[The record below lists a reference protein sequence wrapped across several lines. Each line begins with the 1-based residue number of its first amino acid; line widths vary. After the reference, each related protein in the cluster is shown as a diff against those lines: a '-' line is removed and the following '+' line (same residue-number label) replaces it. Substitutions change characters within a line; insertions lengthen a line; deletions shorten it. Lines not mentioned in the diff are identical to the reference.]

1 METLREKINKQREY
15 FSTGETKDINFRI
28 EKLKKLRDVLKSEE
42 EKVFEALKKDLM
54 KSSFESYVTEVAMV
68 YDEINMHIKN
78 IKKWSKKRRVKTPLV
93 QFPAKSFIQLEPYGV
108 VLIIGPFNYP
118 FMLTMDPLIGAIAA
132 GNTAVI
138 KPSESAPETSKI
150 LKEILEK
157 VFDEKYV
164 LHINPE
170 RGKEVV
176 EELLKEK
183 FDYIFFTGS
192 ATVGKIVMK
201 AASQYLTPVTLELG
215 GKSPCIID
223 KDCKLELAARR
234 IVWGKLLN
242 SGQTCVAPD
251 YLYVHKDIEEEFIK
265 KLEEEI
271 KNQFGDNPLESE
283 DYSKMVNEREFNRV
297 LSYIDKEKLVFGG
310 NYNRKT
316 FQIEPTILKNV
327 TWNDPVM
334 EREIF
339 GPIFPILP
347 FEDLDEVIRLV
358 NSKDKPLA
366 IYYFSEDKNKIEKVL
381 NSTSS
386 GGVTINDTLVHVSSS
401 YLPFGGVGNSGM
413 GEYHGKYSFDL
424 FSNKKGVMNRK
435 TFLDLK
441 IRYAPFQNKLK
452 MNEYE
457 WICME
462 MIKKVMYNI
471 LKDCICFQ

>member
-42 EKVFEALKKDLM
+42 EKIFEALKKDLM

-93 QFPAKSFIQLEPYGV
+93 QFPAKSFIKLEPYGV

-164 LHINPE
+164 LHVNPE

-271 KNQFGDNPLESE
+271 KNQFGNNPLESE

-339 GPIFPILP
+339 GPIFPILS
-347 FEDLDEVIRLV
+347 FENLDEVIRLV

-366 IYYFSEDKNKIEKVL
+366 LYYFSEDKNKIEKVI

-441 IRYAPFQNKLK
+441 IRYAPFLNKLT
-452 MNEYE
+452 
-457 WICME
+457 IV
-462 MIKKVMYNI
+462 KKIM
-471 LKDCICFQ
+471 K

>member
-164 LHINPE
+164 LHVNPE

-251 YLYVHKDIEEEFIK
+251 YLYVHKDIEEKFIK

-271 KNQFGDNPLESE
+271 KNQFGNNPLESE

-297 LSYIDKEKLVFGG
+297 FSYIDKEKLVFGG

-327 TWNDPVM
+327 TWDDPVM

-441 IRYAPFQNKLK
+441 IRYAPFQNKLT
-452 MNEYE
+452 
-457 WICME
+457 IV
-462 MIKKVMYNI
+462 KKIM
-471 LKDCICFQ
+471 K

>member
-42 EKVFEALKKDLM
+42 EKIFEALKKDLM

-93 QFPAKSFIQLEPYGV
+93 QFHAKSFIQLEPYGV

-164 LHINPE
+164 LHVNPE

-271 KNQFGDNPLESE
+271 KNQFGDNPLESK

-347 FEDLDEVIRLV
+347 FENLDEVIRLV

-424 FSNKKGVMNRK
+424 FSNKKGIMNRK

-441 IRYAPFQNKLK
+441 IRYAPFQNKLT
-452 MNEYE
+452 
-457 WICME
+457 IV
-462 MIKKVMYNI
+462 KKIM
-471 LKDCICFQ
+471 K

>member
-164 LHINPE
+164 LHVNPE

-234 IVWGKLLN
+234 IVW
-242 SGQTCVAPD
+242 
-251 YLYVHKDIEEEFIK
+251 E
-265 KLEEEI
+265 
-271 KNQFGDNPLESE
+271 
-283 DYSKMVNEREFNRV
+283 
-297 LSYIDKEKLVFGG
+297 
-310 NYNRKT
+310 NY
-316 FQIEPTILKNV
+316 
-327 TWNDPVM
+327 
-334 EREIF
+334 
-339 GPIFPILP
+339 
-347 FEDLDEVIRLV
+347 
-358 NSKDKPLA
+358 
-366 IYYFSEDKNKIEKVL
+366 
-381 NSTSS
+381 
-386 GGVTINDTLVHVSSS
+386 
-401 YLPFGGVGNSGM
+401 
-413 GEYHGKYSFDL
+413 
-424 FSNKKGVMNRK
+424 
-435 TFLDLK
+435 
-441 IRYAPFQNKLK
+441 
-452 MNEYE
+452 
-457 WICME
+457 
-462 MIKKVMYNI
+462 
-471 LKDCICFQ
+471 

>member
-316 FQIEPTILKNV
+316 FQIEPIILKNV

-441 IRYAPFQNKLK
+441 IRYAPFQNKLT
-452 MNEYE
+452 
-457 WICME
+457 IV
-462 MIKKVMYNI
+462 KKIM
-471 LKDCICFQ
+471 K

>member
-15 FSTGETKDINFRI
+15 FSIGETKDINFRI

-42 EKVFEALKKDLM
+42 EKIFEALKKDLM

-164 LHINPE
+164 LHVNPE

-271 KNQFGDNPLESE
+271 KNQFGDNPLESK

-441 IRYAPFQNKLK
+441 IRYAPFQNKLT
-452 MNEYE
+452 
-457 WICME
+457 IV
-462 MIKKVMYNI
+462 KKIM
-471 LKDCICFQ
+471 K

>member
-1 METLREKINKQREY
+1 METLKEKINKQREY
-15 FSTGETKDINFRI
+15 FNTGETKDINFRI

-93 QFPAKSFIQLEPYGV
+93 QFLAKSFIQLEPYGV

-132 GNTAVI
+132 GNTAII

-164 LHINPE
+164 LHVNPE

-223 KDCKLELAARR
+223 KDCKVELAARR
-234 IVWGKLLN
+234 IVWGKLMN

-251 YLYVHKDIEEEFIK
+251 YLYVHKNIEEEFIK

-271 KNQFGDNPLESE
+271 KNQFGDNPLESK
-283 DYSKMVNEREFNRV
+283 DYSKMVNAREFNRV

-316 FQIEPTILKNV
+316 FQIEPTILKNI
-327 TWNDPVM
+327 TWDDPVM

-339 GPIFPILP
+339 GPIFPILT
-347 FEDLDEVIRLV
+347 FENLDEVIRVV

-366 IYYFSEDKNKIEKVL
+366 LYYFSEDKNKIEKVL

-441 IRYAPFQNKLK
+441 IRYAPFQNKLT
-452 MNEYE
+452 
-457 WICME
+457 IV
-462 MIKKVMYNI
+462 KKIM
-471 LKDCICFQ
+471 K

>member
-164 LHINPE
+164 LHVNPE

-271 KNQFGDNPLESE
+271 KNQFGNNPLESE

-327 TWNDPVM
+327 TWDDPVM

-339 GPIFPILP
+339 GPIFPILT
-347 FEDLDEVIRLV
+347 FENLDEVLRVV

-366 IYYFSEDKNKIEKVL
+366 LYYFSEDKNKIEKVI

-441 IRYAPFQNKLK
+441 IRYAPFLNKLT
-452 MNEYE
+452 
-457 WICME
+457 IV
-462 MIKKVMYNI
+462 KKIM
-471 LKDCICFQ
+471 K

>member
-164 LHINPE
+164 LHVNPE

-271 KNQFGDNPLESE
+271 KNQFGDNPLESK

-347 FEDLDEVIRLV
+347 FENLDEVIRLV

-424 FSNKKGVMNRK
+424 FSNKKGIMNRK

-441 IRYAPFQNKLK
+441 IRYAPFKNKLT
-452 MNEYE
+452 
-457 WICME
+457 IV
-462 MIKKVMYNI
+462 KKIM
-471 LKDCICFQ
+471 K

>member
-1 METLREKINKQREY
+1 METLKEKINKQREY

-93 QFPAKSFIQLEPYGV
+93 QFPAKSFLQLEPYGV

-164 LHINPE
+164 LHVNPE

-223 KDCKLELAARR
+223 KDCKVELAARR
-234 IVWGKLLN
+234 IVWGKLMN

-271 KNQFGDNPLESE
+271 KNQFGDNPLESK

-316 FQIEPTILKNV
+316 FQIEPTILKNI
-327 TWNDPVM
+327 TWDDPVM

-339 GPIFPILP
+339 GPIFPILT
-347 FEDLDEVIRLV
+347 FENLDEVIRVV

-366 IYYFSEDKNKIEKVL
+366 LYYFSEDKNKIEKVL

-401 YLPFGGVGNSGM
+401 YLPFSGVGNSGM

-441 IRYAPFQNKLK
+441 IRYAPFQNKLT
-452 MNEYE
+452 
-457 WICME
+457 IV
-462 MIKKVMYNI
+462 KKIM
-471 LKDCICFQ
+471 K

>member
-1 METLREKINKQREY
+1 METLKEKINKQREY
-15 FSTGETKDINFRI
+15 FNTGETKDINFRI

-68 YDEINMHIKN
+68 YDEINIHIKN

-164 LHINPE
+164 LHVNPE
-170 RGKEVV
+170 KGKEVV

-223 KDCKLELAARR
+223 KDCKVELAARR
-234 IVWGKLLN
+234 IVWGKLMN

-251 YLYVHKDIEEEFIK
+251 YLYVHKNIEEEFIK

-271 KNQFGDNPLESE
+271 KNQFGDNPLESQ

-316 FQIEPTILKNV
+316 FQIEPTILKNI
-327 TWNDPVM
+327 TWDDPVM

-339 GPIFPILP
+339 GPIFPILT
-347 FEDLDEVIRLV
+347 FENLDEVIRVV

-366 IYYFSEDKNKIEKVL
+366 LYYFSEDKNKIEKVL

-401 YLPFGGVGNSGM
+401 HLPFGGVGNSGM
-413 GEYHGKYSFDL
+413 GEYHGKYSFYL

-441 IRYAPFQNKLK
+441 IRYAPFQNKLT
-452 MNEYE
+452 
-457 WICME
+457 IV
-462 MIKKVMYNI
+462 KKIM
-471 LKDCICFQ
+471 K

>member
-138 KPSESAPETSKI
+138 KPSESSPETSKI

-164 LHINPE
+164 LHVNPE

-215 GKSPCIID
+215 
-223 KDCKLELAARR
+223 
-234 IVWGKLLN
+234 
-242 SGQTCVAPD
+242 
-251 YLYVHKDIEEEFIK
+251 
-265 KLEEEI
+265 
-271 KNQFGDNPLESE
+271 
-283 DYSKMVNEREFNRV
+283 
-297 LSYIDKEKLVFGG
+297 
-310 NYNRKT
+310 
-316 FQIEPTILKNV
+316 
-327 TWNDPVM
+327 
-334 EREIF
+334 
-339 GPIFPILP
+339 
-347 FEDLDEVIRLV
+347 
-358 NSKDKPLA
+358 
-366 IYYFSEDKNKIEKVL
+366 
-381 NSTSS
+381 
-386 GGVTINDTLVHVSSS
+386 
-401 YLPFGGVGNSGM
+401 
-413 GEYHGKYSFDL
+413 
-424 FSNKKGVMNRK
+424 
-435 TFLDLK
+435 
-441 IRYAPFQNKLK
+441 
-452 MNEYE
+452 
-457 WICME
+457 
-462 MIKKVMYNI
+462 
-471 LKDCICFQ
+471 

>member
-1 METLREKINKQREY
+1 ML
-15 FSTGETKDINFRI
+15 FRS
-28 EKLKKLRDVLKSEE
+28 RDVLKSEE

-251 YLYVHKDIEEEFIK
+251 YL
-265 KLEEEI
+265 
-271 KNQFGDNPLESE
+271 
-283 DYSKMVNEREFNRV
+283 
-297 LSYIDKEKLVFGG
+297 
-310 NYNRKT
+310 
-316 FQIEPTILKNV
+316 
-327 TWNDPVM
+327 
-334 EREIF
+334 
-339 GPIFPILP
+339 
-347 FEDLDEVIRLV
+347 
-358 NSKDKPLA
+358 
-366 IYYFSEDKNKIEKVL
+366 
-381 NSTSS
+381 
-386 GGVTINDTLVHVSSS
+386 
-401 YLPFGGVGNSGM
+401 
-413 GEYHGKYSFDL
+413 
-424 FSNKKGVMNRK
+424 
-435 TFLDLK
+435 
-441 IRYAPFQNKLK
+441 
-452 MNEYE
+452 
-457 WICME
+457 
-462 MIKKVMYNI
+462 
-471 LKDCICFQ
+471 

>member
-1 METLREKINKQREY
+1 METLKEKINKQREY

-164 LHINPE
+164 LHVNPE

-223 KDCKLELAARR
+223 EDCKVELAARR
-234 IVWGKLLN
+234 IVWGKLMN

-271 KNQFGDNPLESE
+271 KNQFGDNPLESK

-316 FQIEPTILKNV
+316 FQIEPTILKNI
-327 TWNDPVM
+327 TWDDPVM

-339 GPIFPILP
+339 GPIFPILT
-347 FEDLDEVIRLV
+347 FENLDEVIRVV

-366 IYYFSEDKNKIEKVL
+366 LYYFSEDKNKIEKVL

-441 IRYAPFQNKLK
+441 IRYAPFQNKLT
-452 MNEYE
+452 
-457 WICME
+457 IV
-462 MIKKVMYNI
+462 KKIM
-471 LKDCICFQ
+471 K

>member
-42 EKVFEALKKDLM
+42 EKIFEALKKDLM

-164 LHINPE
+164 LHVNPE

-271 KNQFGDNPLESE
+271 KNQFGNNPLESE

-327 TWNDPVM
+327 TWDDPVM

-339 GPIFPILP
+339 GPIFPILT
-347 FEDLDEVIRLV
+347 FENLDEVLRVV

-366 IYYFSEDKNKIEKVL
+366 LYYFSEDKNKIEKVL

-441 IRYAPFQNKLK
+441 IRYAPFQNKLT
-452 MNEYE
+452 
-457 WICME
+457 IV
-462 MIKKVMYNI
+462 KKIM
-471 LKDCICFQ
+471 K

>member
-42 EKVFEALKKDLM
+42 EKIFEALKKDLM

-78 IKKWSKKRRVKTPLV
+78 IKKWSKKRKVKTPLV
-93 QFPAKSFIQLEPYGV
+93 QFPAKSFIKLEPYGV

-271 KNQFGDNPLESE
+271 KNQFGNNPLESE

-339 GPIFPILP
+339 GPIFPILS
-347 FEDLDEVIRLV
+347 FENLDEVIRLV

-366 IYYFSEDKNKIEKVL
+366 LYYFSEDKNKIEKVI

-413 GEYHGKYSFDL
+413 GEYHGKYSFNL

-441 IRYAPFQNKLK
+441 IRYAPFLNKLT
-452 MNEYE
+452 
-457 WICME
+457 IV
-462 MIKKVMYNI
+462 KKIM
-471 LKDCICFQ
+471 K

>member
-1 METLREKINKQREY
+1 METLKEKINKQREY

-42 EKVFEALKKDLM
+42 DKVFEALKKDLM

-78 IKKWSKKRRVKTPLV
+78 IKKWSKKRRVKTPVV

-164 LHINPE
+164 LHVNPE

-271 KNQFGDNPLESE
+271 KNQFGNNPLESE

-297 LSYIDKEKLVFGG
+297 FSYIDKEKLVFGG

-327 TWNDPVM
+327 TWDDPVM

-339 GPIFPILP
+339 GPIFPILT
-347 FEDLDEVIRLV
+347 FENLDEVLRVV

-366 IYYFSEDKNKIEKVL
+366 LYYFSEDKNKVEKVL

-441 IRYAPFQNKLK
+441 IRYAPFQNKLT
-452 MNEYE
+452 
-457 WICME
+457 IV
-462 MIKKVMYNI
+462 KKIM
-471 LKDCICFQ
+471 K

>member
-164 LHINPE
+164 LHVNPE

-271 KNQFGDNPLESE
+271 KNQFGDNPLESK

-424 FSNKKGVMNRK
+424 FSNKKGIMNRK

-441 IRYAPFQNKLK
+441 IRYAPFQNKLT
-452 MNEYE
+452 
-457 WICME
+457 IV
-462 MIKKVMYNI
+462 KKIM
-471 LKDCICFQ
+471 K

>member
-1 METLREKINKQREY
+1 METLREKINKQRKY

-42 EKVFEALKKDLM
+42 EKIFEALKKDLM

-93 QFPAKSFIQLEPYGV
+93 QFPAKSFIKLEPYGV

-138 KPSESAPETSKI
+138 KPSESAPKTSKI

-164 LHINPE
+164 LHVNPE

-201 AASQYLTPVTLELG
+201 AASQYLTPITLELG

-271 KNQFGDNPLESE
+271 KNQFGNNPLESE

-339 GPIFPILP
+339 GPIFPILS
-347 FEDLDEVIRLV
+347 FENLDEVIRLV

-366 IYYFSEDKNKIEKVL
+366 LYYFSEDKNKIEKVI

-441 IRYAPFQNKLK
+441 IRYAPFLNKLT
-452 MNEYE
+452 
-457 WICME
+457 IV
-462 MIKKVMYNI
+462 KKIM
-471 LKDCICFQ
+471 K

>member
-1 METLREKINKQREY
+1 METLKEKINKQREY
-15 FSTGETKDINFRI
+15 FNTGETKDINFRI

-68 YDEINMHIKN
+68 YDEINIHIKN

-164 LHINPE
+164 LHVNPE
-170 RGKEVV
+170 SGKEVV

-223 KDCKLELAARR
+223 KDCKVELAARR
-234 IVWGKLLN
+234 IVWGKLMN

-271 KNQFGDNPLESE
+271 KNQFGDNPLESK

-316 FQIEPTILKNV
+316 FQIEPTILKNI
-327 TWNDPVM
+327 TWDDPVM

-339 GPIFPILP
+339 GPIFPILT
-347 FEDLDEVIRLV
+347 FENLDEVIRVV

-366 IYYFSEDKNKIEKVL
+366 LYYFSEDKNKIEKVL

-441 IRYAPFQNKLK
+441 IRYAPFQNKLT
-452 MNEYE
+452 
-457 WICME
+457 IV
-462 MIKKVMYNI
+462 KKIM
-471 LKDCICFQ
+471 K

>member
-164 LHINPE
+164 LHVNPE

-271 KNQFGDNPLESE
+271 KNQFGDNPLESK

-347 FEDLDEVIRLV
+347 FENLDEVIRLV

-441 IRYAPFQNKLK
+441 IRYAPFQNKLT
-452 MNEYE
+452 
-457 WICME
+457 IV
-462 MIKKVMYNI
+462 KKIM
-471 LKDCICFQ
+471 K

>member
-1 METLREKINKQREY
+1 METLKEKINKQREY

-164 LHINPE
+164 LHVNPE

-201 AASQYLTPVTLELG
+201 AASQYLTPVTLEFG

-223 KDCKLELAARR
+223 EDCKVELAARR
-234 IVWGKLLN
+234 IVWGKLMN

-271 KNQFGDNPLESE
+271 KNQFGDNPLESK

-316 FQIEPTILKNV
+316 FQIEPTILKNI
-327 TWNDPVM
+327 TWDDPVM

-339 GPIFPILP
+339 GPIFPILT
-347 FEDLDEVIRLV
+347 FENLDEVIRVV

-366 IYYFSEDKNKIEKVL
+366 LYYFSEDKNKIEKVL

-441 IRYAPFQNKLK
+441 IRYAPFQNKLT
-452 MNEYE
+452 
-457 WICME
+457 IV
-462 MIKKVMYNI
+462 KKIM
-471 LKDCICFQ
+471 K

>member
-1 METLREKINKQREY
+1 METLKEKINKQREY

-164 LHINPE
+164 LHVNPE

-223 KDCKLELAARR
+223 EDCKVELAARR
-234 IVWGKLLN
+234 IVWGKLMN

-271 KNQFGDNPLESE
+271 KNQFGDNPLESK

-316 FQIEPTILKNV
+316 FQIEPTILKNI
-327 TWNDPVM
+327 TWDDPVM

-339 GPIFPILP
+339 GPIFPILI
-347 FEDLDEVIRLV
+347 FENLDEVIRVV

-366 IYYFSEDKNKIEKVL
+366 LYYFSEDKNKIEKVL

-441 IRYAPFQNKLK
+441 IRYAPFQNKLT
-452 MNEYE
+452 
-457 WICME
+457 IV
-462 MIKKVMYNI
+462 KKIM
-471 LKDCICFQ
+471 K

>member
-1 METLREKINKQREY
+1 METLKEKINKQREY

-93 QFPAKSFIQLEPYGV
+93 QFLAKSFIQLEPYGV

-132 GNTAVI
+132 GNTAII

-150 LKEILEK
+150 LKEMLEK

-164 LHINPE
+164 LHVNPE

-223 KDCKLELAARR
+223 KDCKVELAARR
-234 IVWGKLLN
+234 IVWGKLMN

-271 KNQFGDNPLESE
+271 KNQFGDNPLESK

-316 FQIEPTILKNV
+316 FQIEPTILKNI
-327 TWNDPVM
+327 TWDDPVM

-339 GPIFPILP
+339 GPIFPILT
-347 FEDLDEVIRLV
+347 FENLDEVIRVV

-366 IYYFSEDKNKIEKVL
+366 LYYFSEDKNKIEKVL

-441 IRYAPFQNKLK
+441 IRYAPFQNKLT
-452 MNEYE
+452 
-457 WICME
+457 IV
-462 MIKKVMYNI
+462 KKIM
-471 LKDCICFQ
+471 K

>member
-1 METLREKINKQREY
+1 MSSLKEKINKQREY
-15 FSTGETKDINFRI
+15 FSNGETKEVEFRI
-28 EKLKKLRDVLKSEE
+28 EKLKKLREVLKSKE

-54 KSSFESYVTEVAMV
+54 KSNFESYVTEIALV

-78 IKKWSKKRRVKTPLV
+78 IKKWSKNRKVRTPIV
-93 QFPAKSFIQLEPYGV
+93 QFPAKSYIQLEPYGV

-132 GNTAVI
+132 GNTVVV
-138 KPSESAPETSKI
+138 KPSEEAPETSKI

-164 LHINPE
+164 LHVNPE
-170 RGKEVV
+170 RGKSVV

-192 ATVGKIVMK
+192 ATVGKIIMK
-201 AASQYLTPVTLELG
+201 AASEYLTPVTLELG
-215 GKSPCIID
+215 GKSPCIVD
-223 KDCKLELAARR
+223 RDCKVELAAKR
-234 IVWGKLLN
+234 IVWGKLMN

-251 YLYVHKDIEEEFIK
+251 YLYVHKEIEKEFISNLIK
-265 KLEEEI
+265 EI
-271 KNQFGDNPLESE
+271 KNQFGENPLESK

-297 LSYIDKEKLVFGG
+297 ISYIDKQKLVFGG
-310 NYNRKT
+310 DYNIKT
-316 FQIEPTILKNV
+316 HQIEPTVMNDI
-327 TWNDPVM
+327 TWNDAVM

-339 GPIFPILP
+339 GPIFPILT
-347 FEDLDEVIRLV
+347 FENLDDVIRV
-358 NSKDKPLA
+358 INSKDKPLA
-366 IYYFSEDKNKIEKVL
+366 LYYFSENKNKAKRILK
-381 NSTSS
+381 NTSS

-441 IRYAPFQNKLK
+441 IRYAPFQNKLT
-452 MNEYE
+452 
-457 WICME
+457 I
-462 MIKKVMYNI
+462 IKKIM
-471 LKDCICFQ
+471 K

>member
-1 METLREKINKQREY
+1 METLKEKINKQREY

-164 LHINPE
+164 LHVNPE

-223 KDCKLELAARR
+223 KDCKVELAARR
-234 IVWGKLLN
+234 IVWGKLMN

-271 KNQFGDNPLESE
+271 KNQFGDNPLESK

-316 FQIEPTILKNV
+316 FQIEPTILKNI
-327 TWNDPVM
+327 TWDDPVM

-339 GPIFPILP
+339 GPIFPILT
-347 FEDLDEVIRLV
+347 FENLDEVIRVV

-366 IYYFSEDKNKIEKVL
+366 LYYFSEDKNKIEKVL

-441 IRYAPFQNKLK
+441 IRYAPFQNKLT
-452 MNEYE
+452 
-457 WICME
+457 IV
-462 MIKKVMYNI
+462 KKIM
-471 LKDCICFQ
+471 K

>member
-164 LHINPE
+164 LHVNPE

-271 KNQFGDNPLESE
+271 KNQFGDNPLESK

-316 FQIEPTILKNV
+316 FQIEPTILKNI
-327 TWNDPVM
+327 TWDDPVM

-339 GPIFPILP
+339 GPIFPILT
-347 FEDLDEVIRLV
+347 FENLDEVIRVV

-366 IYYFSEDKNKIEKVL
+366 LYYFSEDKNKIEKVL

-441 IRYAPFQNKLK
+441 IRYAPFQNKLT
-452 MNEYE
+452 
-457 WICME
+457 IV
-462 MIKKVMYNI
+462 KKIM
-471 LKDCICFQ
+471 K

>member
-1 METLREKINKQREY
+1 METLKEKINKQREY

-42 EKVFEALKKDLM
+42 EKIFEALKKDLM

-164 LHINPE
+164 LHVNPE
-170 RGKEVV
+170 RGKGVV

-251 YLYVHKDIEEEFIK
+251 YLYVHKEIEEEFIK

-271 KNQFGDNPLESE
+271 KNQFGNNPLESE

-327 TWNDPVM
+327 TWDDPVM

-339 GPIFPILP
+339 GPIFPILT
-347 FEDLDEVIRLV
+347 FENLDEVLRVV

-366 IYYFSEDKNKIEKVL
+366 LYYFSEDKNKIEKVL
-381 NSTSS
+381 NGTSS

-441 IRYAPFQNKLK
+441 IRYAPFQNKLT
-452 MNEYE
+452 
-457 WICME
+457 IV
-462 MIKKVMYNI
+462 KKIM
-471 LKDCICFQ
+471 K

>member
-164 LHINPE
+164 LHVNPE

-271 KNQFGDNPLESE
+271 QNQFGDNPLESK

-347 FEDLDEVIRLV
+347 FENLDEVIRLV

-441 IRYAPFQNKLK
+441 IRYAPFQNKLT
-452 MNEYE
+452 
-457 WICME
+457 IV
-462 MIKKVMYNI
+462 KKIM
-471 LKDCICFQ
+471 K

>member
-1 METLREKINKQREY
+1 METLKEKINKQREY

-271 KNQFGDNPLESE
+271 KNQFGDNPLESK

-441 IRYAPFQNKLK
+441 IRYAPFQNKLT
-452 MNEYE
+452 
-457 WICME
+457 IV
-462 MIKKVMYNI
+462 KKIM
-471 LKDCICFQ
+471 K

>member
-164 LHINPE
+164 LHVNPE
-170 RGKEVV
+170 KGKEVV

-327 TWNDPVM
+327 TLNDPVM

-347 FEDLDEVIRLV
+347 FENLDEVIRLV

-441 IRYAPFQNKLK
+441 IRYAPFQNKLT
-452 MNEYE
+452 
-457 WICME
+457 IV
-462 MIKKVMYNI
+462 KKIM
-471 LKDCICFQ
+471 K

>member
-108 VLIIGPFNYP
+108 VLIIGSFNYP

-164 LHINPE
+164 LHVNPE

-327 TWNDPVM
+327 TWNDSVM
-334 EREIF
+334 KREIF

-347 FEDLDEVIRLV
+347 FENLDEVIRLV

-441 IRYAPFQNKLK
+441 IRYAPFQNKLT
-452 MNEYE
+452 
-457 WICME
+457 IV
-462 MIKKVMYNI
+462 KKIM
-471 LKDCICFQ
+471 K

>member
-1 METLREKINKQREY
+1 METLKEKINKQREY

-150 LKEILEK
+150 LKEMLEK

-164 LHINPE
+164 LHVNPE

-201 AASQYLTPVTLELG
+201 AASKYLTPVTLELG

-271 KNQFGDNPLESE
+271 KNQFGDNPLESK

-316 FQIEPTILKNV
+316 FQIEPTILKNI
-327 TWNDPVM
+327 TWDDPVM

-339 GPIFPILP
+339 GPIFPILT
-347 FEDLDEVIRLV
+347 FENLDEVIRVV

-366 IYYFSEDKNKIEKVL
+366 LYYFSEDKNKIEKVL

-441 IRYAPFQNKLK
+441 IRYAPFQNKLT
-452 MNEYE
+452 
-457 WICME
+457 IV
-462 MIKKVMYNI
+462 KKIM
-471 LKDCICFQ
+471 K

>member
-164 LHINPE
+164 LHVNPE

-271 KNQFGDNPLESE
+271 KNQFGDNPLESK

-327 TWNDPVM
+327 TWDDPVM

-339 GPIFPILP
+339 GPIFPILT
-347 FEDLDEVIRLV
+347 FENLDEVLRVV

-366 IYYFSEDKNKIEKVL
+366 LYYFSEDKNKIEKVL

-441 IRYAPFQNKLK
+441 IRYAPFQNKLT
-452 MNEYE
+452 
-457 WICME
+457 IV
-462 MIKKVMYNI
+462 KKIM
-471 LKDCICFQ
+471 K